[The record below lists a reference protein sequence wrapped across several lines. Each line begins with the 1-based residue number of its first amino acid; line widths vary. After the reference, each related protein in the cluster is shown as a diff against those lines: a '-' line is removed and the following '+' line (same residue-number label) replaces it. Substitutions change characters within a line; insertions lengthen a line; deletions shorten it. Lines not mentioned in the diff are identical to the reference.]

1 MGVKSIKQMNLIQ
14 QLQQSPK
21 WKEFE
26 EWYNNYIEEV
36 DEYEI
41 GQLVYLAEITS
52 ENINDVGYCNTYGVN
67 FCFLPPEFQ
76 KGVFEKF
83 IAQNYQVHYDG
94 SYNLYNGNYVL
105 VNGKLPHWNSFEELL
120 IWYFNN

>member
-1 MGVKSIKQMNLIQ
+1 MEQGLNLIQ

-26 EWYNNYIEEV
+26 EWYNKWINTEEIQNYV
-36 DEYEI
+36 I
-41 GQLVYLAEITS
+41 GQFVDFAEISDQNKTKL
-52 ENINDVGYCNTYGVN
+52 GYSDTYNVN
-67 FCFLPPEFQ
+67 FCFLPLEFQ

-83 IAQNYQVHYDG
+83 ISKDATDITVDGYLGKETYSIGATFAQW
-94 SYNLYNGNYVL
+94 
-105 VNGKLPHWNSFEELL
+105 KWFNSFEELL

>member
-1 MGVKSIKQMNLIQ
+1 MNLIQ

-76 KGVFEKF
+76 KGIFEKF
-83 IAQNYQVHYDG
+83 IDDEGLVIKIEGMFPKQHYYIFQD
-94 SYNLYNGNYVL
+94 SKILRIH
-105 VNGKLPHWNSFEELL
+105 KSFEELL

>member
-1 MGVKSIKQMNLIQ
+1 MNFIE

-26 EWYNNYIEEV
+26 EWYNEYINKVNEEYEVGYICCFGEIEE
-36 DEYEI
+36 DNKTNSWLGFPYE
-41 GQLVYLAEITS
+41 
-52 ENINDVGYCNTYGVN
+52 VN
-67 FCFLPPEFQ
+67 FCFIPLEFQ

-83 IAQNYQVHYDG
+83 IESRDGTIETHYNNDD
-94 SYNLYNGNYVL
+94 YVYWIWTEE
-105 VNGKLPHWNSFEELL
+105 GYSDFSSFEELL